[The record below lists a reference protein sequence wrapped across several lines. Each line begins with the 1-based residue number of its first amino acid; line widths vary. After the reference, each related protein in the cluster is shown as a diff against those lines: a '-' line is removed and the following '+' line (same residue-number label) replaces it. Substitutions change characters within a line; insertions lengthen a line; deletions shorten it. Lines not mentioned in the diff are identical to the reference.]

1 MRIPEK
7 YIKEIV
13 GPSCNFDEKIVNAFL
28 HCPRNKFVD
37 DALQRVAFE
46 DNALPIG
53 FGQTISKPSTVAYMT
68 YMLKLTENDKVL
80 EIGTGSGFQCGIIS
94 FIASFIYTVERI
106 PQLSYKA
113 SLTLKKL
120 HRKNIKFKVDNGEFG
135 WREYAPFDKIIV
147 TASSDEIP
155 STILEQLAIGGRM
168 IIPLKDKIKIV
179 DKTLDGIKISD
190 GESCKF
196 VEFIKG

>member
-147 TASSDEIP
+147 TASIDEIP